1 MAAQKETG
9 LKLRPNKEIVLAE
22 ARARSKNIIKRCL
35 RLSRNKYI
43 KPAKDQPKP
52 NLKDRLFWDWKL
64 DEINW
69 RRAARLV
76 IERVLVRGND
86 EEYEEIIRFYGRDRI
101 LHVLTKE
108 RCFLPNYRLDRVTG
122 YFGLKMEDI
131 PCYRDRQGR
140 VDTWI

>member
-1 MAAQKETG
+1 MVAQEESG
-9 LKLRPNKEIVLAE
+9 LKLCPNKVRVLIE
-22 ARARSKNIIKRCL
+22 ARARSKKLIRRCI

-69 RRAARLV
+69 RRAARSV

-86 EEYEEIIRFYGRDRI
+86 EEYEEIVRFYGRERI

-108 RCFLPNYRLDRVTG
+108 RCFLPNYRMHRVTG
-122 YFGLKMEDI
+122 YFGLKKEDI

-140 VDTWI
+140 VYNWI

>member
-9 LKLRPNKEIVLAE
+9 LKLRPNQEIVLTE
-22 ARARSKNIIKRCL
+22 ARARSKNIIRRCL

-43 KPAKDQPKP
+43 KPAKDQQKP

-86 EEYEEIIRFYGRDRI
+86 EEYEEIIRYYGRDRI

-108 RCFLPNYRLDRVTG
+108 RCFLPNYRMDRVTG

-140 VDTWI
+140 VYTWI